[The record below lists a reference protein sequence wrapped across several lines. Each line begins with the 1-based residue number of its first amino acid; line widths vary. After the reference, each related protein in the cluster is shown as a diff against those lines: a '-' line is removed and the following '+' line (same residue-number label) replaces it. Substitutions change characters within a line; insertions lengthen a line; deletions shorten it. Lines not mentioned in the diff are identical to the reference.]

1 MINNSYSIF
10 LLKKNKL
17 VLSLLINHYSVRQ
30 KKKIIIQFIISF
42 WYENLKSVVC
52 LILTSKK
59 LLKNRPLSYL
69 VFSSV
74 SNISKILF
82 NEFEKKFFFYL
93 KLEYNILGHL

>member
-1 MINNSYSIF
+1 MINNSYIIF

-17 VLSLLINHYSVRQ
+17 VLSLFINYYSVRQ
-30 KKKIIIQFIISF
+30 KKIIIQFIISF

>member
-30 KKKIIIQFIISF
+30 KKIIIQIIISF

>member
-17 VLSLLINHYSVRQ
+17 VLSLFINYYSVRQ
-30 KKKIIIQFIISF
+30 KKIIIQIIISF

-82 NEFEKKFFFYL
+82 NEFEKKIFFYL